1 MYKFFAFLSRMK
13 YIERWSLMRSN
24 QRENVMEHSQH
35 AAAVAHALAVIGNT
49 YFGKDLDAGKIA
61 VYALFHE
68 SGEVITGDLPTPIK
82 YINKSLNSAY
92 KEIERS
98 ANGKLVGLLPEEMR
112 SVYRGILDMA
122 GETERRYVKYADK
135 LCAYIKCLEELKTG
149 NKEFLAASATIKNEL
164 IAYNNSEVNYFIE
177 NFLPAYELTLDE
189 LNR

>member
-1 MYKFFAFLSRMK
+1 MHKFFAFLSRMK
-13 YIERWSLMRSN
+13 YIGRWSLMRSN
-24 QRENVMEHSQH
+24 QKENIMEHSQH
-35 AAAVAHALAVIGNT
+35 VAAVAHALAVIGNV
-49 YFGKDLDAGKIA
+49 YFGKSLDADKIA

-68 SGEVITGDLPTPIK
+68 SSEVITGDLPTPIK

-98 ANGKLVGLLPEEMR
+98 ANGKLITLLPDEMR
-112 SVYRGILDMA
+112 PVYREVLDMA
-122 GETERRYVKYADK
+122 DETNRRYVKYADK
-135 LCAYIKCLEELKTG
+135 LCAYIKCIEELKTG
-149 NKEFLAASATIKNEL
+149 NREFSAASATIKNEL